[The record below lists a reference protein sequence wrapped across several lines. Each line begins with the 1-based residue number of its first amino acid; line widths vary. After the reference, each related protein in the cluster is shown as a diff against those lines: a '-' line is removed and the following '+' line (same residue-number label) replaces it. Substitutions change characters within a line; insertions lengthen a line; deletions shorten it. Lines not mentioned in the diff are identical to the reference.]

1 MDILNR
7 AKGAFAASVPA
18 TFDKATTSPYILPVV
33 VGLLAVII
41 IVVIVVV
48 VYQYK
53 GNRPGYQTLGP
64 IDLFKPA
71 SVVVVDRTTTKAQMG
86 GSYTLS
92 FYVKIDAVPDMRN
105 GATRLMSW
113 SGVWELDYNPA
124 TESAILNFLQVPDSR
139 NDANLLYTMTIPGL
153 PLQRWTQVTITSAGR
168 SVDVYLNGA
177 LAQSAQLDNVP
188 ASADASIILAPSLVM
203 GQLAYVQLWS
213 RRFMVGEVGA
223 NYTATSD
230 SQGRP
235 YLGVGFLSALGNF
248 KLPNLFCPS
257 GNCGETSP
265 KAQPSQTWEFPYA

>member
-1 MDILNR
+1 MDKV
-7 AKGAFAASVPA
+7 KGFLVGTAPAAFDAV
-18 TFDKATTSPYILPVV
+18 TSRPYILPVA
-33 VGLLAVII
+33 VGILAVII

-71 SVVVVDRTTTKAQMG
+71 SVVVVDRTTTKQLMG

-92 FYVKIDAVPDMRN
+92 FYIKIDAVPDMRN
-105 GATRLMSW
+105 GATPLMSW
-113 SGVWELDYNPA
+113 PGVWNLQYDPA
-124 TESAILNFLQVPDSR
+124 NESAVFIFSQVSDSR
-139 NDANLLYTMTIPGL
+139 RPTDQTYTMTVPGL

-168 SVDVYLNGA
+168 SVDVYLNGT

-188 ASADASIILAPSLVM
+188 DSAQSSVTLTPSLVM
-203 GQLAYVQLWS
+203 GQLAYVQVWS

-223 NYTATSD
+223 NFTDTSD

-235 YLGVGFLSALGNF
+235 YLGAGFLSALGGF

-265 KAQPSQTWEFPYA
+265 TARPAQTWEFPYA